1 MCQIRHLLVKLLS
14 LLSLIVT
21 SFSSSISSSSTSCQA
36 TDTDAWSEWS
46 VWTQECTG
54 RLADQFPSDADSLRD
69 RASAV
74 SQFSTRQ
81 RPCRCLAVKQQQQ
94 QTDCPQTV
102 VQLRWRHPPP
112 ALQHYLAVNCAWCNW
127 DSWQGDCDGVLA
139 DGCSQT
145 RQRDC
150 LCRPDNRSLYSTA
163 SARRCSLGWA
173 IDATIERRFVGNFSS
188 SRRRYSLP
196 GSPGGSRD
204 SSGRNGGS
212 GDDWIFGDLGSAFP
226 DVFKAVF
233 VLVALVIAL
242 ISCRGLCI
250 LVQNRFGDSGSL
262 DSIYRPGPG
271 EATDDAESR
280 PFADG
285 DEEASGAE
293 CSTVLDIDA
302 YTASGELTP
311 AVVQLRNSANLDSK
325 RSESSSR
332 GSYPDPFT
340 SSHPLSVV
348 YEPVD
353 EAAEAELD
361 SDEAVA
367 GIKSDAEPSTVPKY
381 SQPVSF
387 VESALVVASRDSA
400 GAEAAGS
407 SSDQLS

>member
-1 MCQIRHLLVKLLS
+1 PRYPCL
-14 LLSLIVT
+14 
-21 SFSSSISSSSTSCQA
+21 
-36 TDTDAWSEWS
+36 
-46 VWTQECTG
+46 G
-54 RLADQFPSDADSLRD
+54 RLV
-69 RASAV
+69 AV
-74 SQFSTRQ
+74 AT
-81 RPCRCLAVKQQQQ
+81 
-94 QTDCPQTV
+94 
-102 VQLRWRHPPP
+102 P
-112 ALQHYLAVNCAWCNW
+112 AA
-127 DSWQGDCDGVLA
+127 
-139 DGCSQT
+139 
-145 RQRDC
+145 
-150 LCRPDNRSLYSTA
+150 
-163 SARRCSLGWA
+163 
-173 IDATIERRFVGNFSS
+173 
-188 SRRRYSLP
+188 
-196 GSPGGSRD
+196 
-204 SSGRNGGS
+204 RNGGS

-233 VLVALVIAL
+233 VLVALVIAAD
-242 ISCRGLCI
+242 
-250 LVQNRFGDSGSL
+250 LVSADFVSATPAAWTASTG
-262 DSIYRPGPG
+262 PPG
-271 EATDDAESR
+271 EGHRRRPNRDRSR
-280 PFADG
+280 RR

-311 AVVQLRNSANLDSK
+311 AV
-325 RSESSSR
+325 SSSR

-407 SSDQLS
+407 